1 MRFSVVASWV
11 ETPLKQFVDDARVEI
26 AVLMHPTG
34 QVLGQYGFARSVD
47 VMTACALASA
57 IHASSS
63 ELGRQL
69 EGKPF
74 TALHYTGRDRQIFL
88 GAIPAPSGVLLL
100 LAVFDRESSLGLVQ
114 LFLEEFRARV
124 ALSAP
129 PPAPEGGPP
138 VMAEHFERDLNRNLA
153 QLFGR
158 A

>member
-1 MRFSVVASWV
+1 MKVSVVAGWV

-26 AVLMHPTG
+26 AVLLHPSG

-57 IHASSS
+57 IHASAS

-88 GAIPAPSGVLLL
+88 GAIAVPSGTLLL
-100 LAVFDRESSLGLVQ
+100 LAVFDRESSLGIVQ
-114 LFLEEFRARV
+114 LFLEEFRARII
-124 ALSAP
+124 AAAP
-129 PPAPEGGPP
+129 PPVTDQPP
-138 VMAEHFERDLNRNLA
+138 AMAENFERDLNRNLA

>member
-1 MRFSVVASWV
+1 MRLSVVASWV
-11 ETPLKQFVDDARVEI
+11 ESPLKHFVDDARVEI
-26 AVLMHPTG
+26 AVLLHPSG
-34 QVLGQYGFARSVD
+34 QVMGQYGFARSID

-74 TALHYTGRDRQIFL
+74 SALHYTGKDRQIFL
-88 GAIPAPSGVLLL
+88 GAIPAPGVTLVL

-114 LFLEEFRARV
+114 LFLEEFKTRV
-124 ALSAP
+124 AAAAP
-129 PPAPEGGPP
+129 PVTTDQPAAL
-138 VMAEHFERDLNRNLA
+138 AEDFERDLNRSLA

>member
-1 MRFSVVASWV
+1 MKLSVVAPWV
-11 ETPLKQFVDDARVEI
+11 ESPLKQFVDDARVEI
-26 AVLMHPTG
+26 AVLMHPSG

-69 EGKPF
+69 EGQPF
-74 TALHYTGRDRQIFL
+74 LALHYTGRERQIFL
-88 GAIPAPSGVLLL
+88 GGILAHGRTLVL
-100 LAVFDRESSLGLVQ
+100 LAVFDAESSLGLVQ
-114 LFLEEFRARV
+114 LFLEEFKAR
-124 ALSAP
+124 LSAAP
-129 PPAPEGGPP
+129 PPPI
-138 VMAEHFERDLNRNLA
+138 AEQASALSENFERDLNRNLA

>member
-1 MRFSVVASWV
+1 MKISVVAGWL

-26 AVLMHPTG
+26 AVLMHPSG

-57 IHASSS
+57 IHSTSA

-88 GAIPAPSGVLLL
+88 GSVPAKSGELVL
-100 LAVFDRESSLGLVQ
+100 LAVFDRESSLGIVQ

-124 ALSAP
+124 AASAP
-129 PPAPEGGPP
+129 PTPIEGPP
-138 VMAEHFERDLNRNLA
+138 AMGEHFELDLNRNLA

>member
-1 MRFSVVASWV
+1 MKISVTAGWV

-26 AVLMHPTG
+26 AVLLHPSG
-34 QVLGQYGFARSVD
+34 QVLGQYGFARSID
-47 VMTACALASA
+47 VMTSCALASA

-74 TALHYTGRDRQIFL
+74 SALHYTGNHRQIFL
-88 GAIPAPSGVLLL
+88 GAIPTKSGTLLL

-114 LFLEEFRARV
+114 LFLEEFKARLAV
-124 ALSAP
+124 A
-129 PPAPEGGPP
+129 APEVSADGTPAI
-138 VMAEHFERDLNRNLA
+138 AEHFERELNRNLA

>member
-1 MRFSVVASWV
+1 MKFSVIAPWL

-26 AVLMHPTG
+26 AVLMHPSG

-57 IHASSS
+57 IHVSSA

-74 TALHYTGRDRQIFL
+74 SALHYTGRDRQIFL
-88 GAIPAPSGVLLL
+88 GAIPASGSTLVL

-114 LFLEEFRARV
+114 LFLEEFKARI
-124 ALSAP
+124 AAA
-129 PPAPEGGPP
+129 APELPTEGAPA
-138 VMAEHFERDLNRNLA
+138 MAEHFERDLNRNLA

>member
-1 MRFSVVASWV
+1 MKFSVVAPWV

-26 AVLMHPTG
+26 AVLMQPSG

-69 EGKPF
+69 EGQPF
-74 TALHYTGRDRQIFL
+74 SALHYMGRDRQIFL
-88 GAIPAPSGVLLL
+88 GAIPAHGSTLVL
-100 LAVFDRESSLGLVQ
+100 LAVFDTESSLGLVQ
-114 LFLEEFRARV
+114 LFLEEFKARI
-124 ALSAP
+124 AASPP
-129 PPAPEGGPP
+129 PPAAEQAPA
-138 VMAEHFERDLNRNLA
+138 MAENFERDLNLNLA
-153 QLFGR
+153 KLFGR

>member
-1 MRFSVVASWV
+1 MKFSVVAGWV

-26 AVLMHPTG
+26 AVLVHPSG

-57 IHASSS
+57 IHASSA

-74 TALHYTGRDRQIFL
+74 SALHYVGRDRQIFL
-88 GAIPAPSGVLLL
+88 GAIPAQGQTLVL

-114 LFLEEFRARV
+114 LFLEEFKTRV
-124 ALSAP
+124 VAAV
-129 PPAPEGGPP
+129 PPAPTDQPP
-138 VMAEHFERDLNRNLA
+138 AMAEHFERDLNRNLA

>member
-1 MRFSVVASWV
+1 MKISVAAGWV

-26 AVLMHPTG
+26 AVLLHATG
-34 QVLGQYGFARSVD
+34 QVLGQYGFARSID

-69 EGKPF
+69 EGRPF
-74 TALHYTGRDRQIFL
+74 SALHYTGRDRQIFL
-88 GAIPAPSGVLLL
+88 GALPSQGNALLL

-114 LFLEEFRARV
+114 LFLEEFKARV
-124 ALSAP
+124 AAAAP
-129 PPAPEGGPP
+129 GTVTGQPPAI
-138 VMAEHFERDLNRNLA
+138 AEDFERELNRNLA

>member
-1 MRFSVVASWV
+1 MKISVAAGWV

-26 AVLMHPTG
+26 AVLMHPSG

-57 IHASSS
+57 IHASAS

-74 TALHYTGRDRQIFL
+74 SALHYMGRERQIFL
-88 GAIPAPSGVLLL
+88 GGLAAHGATLLL

-114 LFLEEFRARV
+114 LFLEEFRARL
-124 ALSAP
+124 AAAS
-129 PPAPEGGPP
+129 PPAPTDHPP
-138 VMAEHFERDLNRNLA
+138 AMAEHFERDLNRNLA

>member
-1 MRFSVVASWV
+1 MRLSVVASWV

-26 AVLMHPTG
+26 AVLMHPSG

-63 ELGRQL
+63 ELGRML
-69 EGKPF
+69 EGQPF
-74 TALHYTGRDRQIFL
+74 TALHYTGRDRQIFI
-88 GAIPAPSGVLLL
+88 GSAPATAGTLLL

-114 LFLEEFRARV
+114 LFLEEFRARIAASV
-124 ALSAP
+124 PAGAFEG
-129 PPAPEGGPP
+129 PPA
-138 VMAEHFERDLNRNLA
+138 MAENFERDLNRNLA